1 MRAQSAADIGQVVTV
16 ARRHKGMTQAQL
28 AAAVGT
34 TQTWVSMVEQGK
46 ETAQIGKVLRLLTY
60 LGVRLQIADAPWIE
74 QKTSGVA
81 PGPSLTAIL
90 ESHATGQNRRRR
102 KP

>member
-1 MRAQSAADIGQVVTV
+1 MRAQSAADVGKIVTA

-60 LGVRLQIADAPWIE
+60 LGVRLQVVDAPWIE
-74 QKTSGVA
+74 QKDPGRA
-81 PGPSLTAIL
+81 RGPSLTAIL
-90 ESHATGQNRRRR
+90 ESHTTRPIRRQP